1 MKKHSKTGVDARYQ
15 GTLIGKQAE
24 LRPVKIEGGAEE
36 SIEEWCRKARERAA
50 KATVTPRDNV
60 EMADASDAL
69 ESRETSQDI
78 AMEL

>member
-15 GTLIGKQAE
+15 GTLIGKPAE

-36 SIEEWCRKARERAA
+36 SIEEWCRKTRERAA
-50 KATVTPRDNV
+50 KATVTLRENV
-60 EMADASDAL
+60 DMADASDVL
-69 ESRETSQDI
+69 EPSETSQDM